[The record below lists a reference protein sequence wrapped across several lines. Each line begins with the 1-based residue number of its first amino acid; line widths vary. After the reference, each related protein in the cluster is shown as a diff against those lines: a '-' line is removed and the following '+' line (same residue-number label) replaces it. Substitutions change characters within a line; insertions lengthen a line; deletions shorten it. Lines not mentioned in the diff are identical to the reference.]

1 VGIVI
6 SSSLVLSQ
14 APGDAPNAD
23 NPVVGWRNLVT
34 VNNIVADT
42 EDLSFPATN
51 LANPSTYLRWLGANT
66 SEQYVTIN
74 HNAVD
79 PIDYVGIAGHNF
91 GSAQIP
97 VSIEG
102 DDGGGFDELVSDSIP
117 ADDGPLLF
125 RFVPQSLQS
134 VRIRLQ
140 PGNAAPSAAVV
151 YVGRLLILPRRIY
164 VGHRPLPFNRRA
176 NIVTGRAE
184 LGQFLGR
191 IVLSQMTESQISM
204 SNVLPAFYRSDIEP
218 WLRDA
223 VSRPFFFAWRPGD
236 YPSEV
241 GYCWASGDSQM
252 SNALANG
259 MVSFSLDM
267 QGVHQ

>member
-1 VGIVI
+1 MGVVI
-6 SSSLVLSQ
+6 SSALVLSSQ
-14 APGDAPNAD
+14 VGDQPNNQ
-23 NPVVGWRNLVT
+23 NPIVGYRNLAT
-34 VNNIVADT
+34 VNNIVAGT
-42 EDLSFPATN
+42 ADLSFPAIN

-79 PIDYVGIAGHNF
+79 PIDYVAIAGHNF

-102 DDGGGFDELVSDSIP
+102 NDGGGFDELVSDSIP

-140 PGNAAPSAAVV
+140 PGNAAPQAAVV

-164 VGHRPLPFNRRA
+164 VGYRPLPLNRKA
-176 NIVTGRAE
+176 NIVTGRSE

-223 VSRPFFFAWRPGD
+223 VERPWFFAWRPGD

-241 GYCWASGDSQM
+241 GYCWASGDSQVN
-252 SNALANG
+252 NALANG
-259 MVSFSLDM
+259 MVAFSLNL
-267 QGVHQ
+267 QGIAS